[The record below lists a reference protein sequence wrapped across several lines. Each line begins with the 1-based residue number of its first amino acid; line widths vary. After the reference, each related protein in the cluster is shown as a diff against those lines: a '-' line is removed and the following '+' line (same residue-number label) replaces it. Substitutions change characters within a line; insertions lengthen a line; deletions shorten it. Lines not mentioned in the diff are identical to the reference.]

1 MTVRDTFESVN
12 ALGPLEWSYADA
24 VNIALD
30 MLNQHE
36 ITIAELDST
45 VKELWEEMMHS

>member
-1 MTVRDTFESVN
+1 MD
-12 ALGPLEWSYADA
+12 WSYADA

-30 MLNQHE
+30 MLNNRE

-45 VKELWEEMMHS
+45 VKELWEEMMHDNGEA